1 MNVPALDR
9 QLLKSF
15 RHLHGV
21 QFSHKKGP
29 IDLNLG
35 VSTAVP
41 MQKKRSQQVT
51 YKGAKFL
58 SLRST
63 DSVSY

>member
-35 VSTAVP
+35 VSTAIPV
-41 MQKKRSQQVT
+41 QKKRSQPGVSSHI
-51 YKGAKFL
+51 KGLNF
-58 SLRST
+58 
-63 DSVSY
+63 